1 MKCPYCAEEIQDE
14 AVFCRHCSHDFGL
27 VKPLLVRLISL
38 EKEVAKVGKAA
49 NRRSADIDSFP
60 LLASFVAVA
69 FCIIYTSG
77 YFFITMSPPVES
89 RNWPYIFAIAV
100 PPAVLG
106 ALVGVFWNHRS
117 PRGYFF
123 TGLAV
128 GILNLVL
135 IWLMLSALEGAKVN
149 LFLTLIT
156 FGIGQ
161 PLTFAAFAFLG
172 NTLRQRW
179 LPGASGRRD
188 DAGGKGGR
196 SATFSLTVDLLKAV
210 VTLAGTVVAA
220 LQLLKGWLS

>member
-27 VKPLLVRLISL
+27 VKPLLARLISL
-38 EKEVAKVGKAA
+38 EKEVAKVSKAA
-49 NRRSADIDSFP
+49 NRRSADTDSFP
-60 LLASFVAVA
+60 LLASFVSVA
-69 FCIIYTSG
+69 FCIVCTSG
-77 YFFITMSPPVES
+77 YFFVTMRPPVENQ
-89 RNWPYIFAIAV
+89 NWPYIFAIAV

-123 TGLAV
+123 SGLSV
-128 GILNLVL
+128 GILNLAL
-135 IWLMLSALEGAKVN
+135 IWLMLSSLEGAKVN
-149 LFLTLIT
+149 LLMTLIT

-161 PLTFAAFAFLG
+161 PLTFTTFAFLG

-179 LPGASGRRD
+179 LPGPSGRKD
-188 DAGGKGGR
+188 DSGGKDRR
-196 SATFSLTVDLLKAV
+196 SATFSLVVDFCKAV
-210 VTLAGTVVAA
+210 VTLAGTIVAA